1 MLKAGLIGVGSMG
14 RGHLDNYVRMLN
26 EKSDIKL
33 VALCDINPEKFKNSK
48 GTLNIEGV
56 GDSNYDFSQFN
67 LYTDMDEMLEKEELD
82 LVSIALPT
90 FLHCE
95 ATVKCL
101 NKGINVFC
109 EKPMA
114 LNLEQCQLMIDTA
127 KKNNKKLMIGQVL
140 RFWGEYEY
148 LRNIVKSGEFGEPVS
163 GYFFRGGSTP
173 DASWNQ
179 WIIKKECGGGAVY
192 DQHVHDVDIIQHIFG
207 MPKAVSSIGK
217 NVIPGSNFDAVST
230 NYIYDNGMVINSQ
243 NDWTLAGTPFMHT
256 FRMNFTGGTIIMD
269 QDGLKVAKTGE
280 TFRVVDDF
288 CKENGY
294 YKEILYLADCIIN
307 NKENTV
313 NAPESCM
320 DSIRLVHKEI
330 ESANNSGKIVEL

>member
-1 MLKAGLIGVGSMG
+1 MLKAGLIGIGSMG
-14 RGHLDNYVRMLN
+14 RGHLDNYVRLIN

-33 VALCDINPEKFKNSK
+33 VAICDIRPEKFQNSK
-48 GTLNIEGV
+48 GTLNIKGV

-67 LYTDMDEMLEKEELD
+67 TYTDMDEMLEKEELD

-114 LNLEQCQLMIDTA
+114 LNPEQCQLMIDTA

-148 LRNIVKSGEFGEPVS
+148 LRNAVKSGEFGKPVA

-173 DASWNQ
+173 SESWNQ
-179 WIIKKECGGGAVY
+179 WIIKKECGGGAIY

-207 MPKAVSSIGK
+207 KPKAVSTIAQKLIES
-217 NVIPGSNFDAVST
+217 SSYDTVST
-230 NYIYDNGMVINSQ
+230 NYFYDGMVINSQ
-243 NDWTLAGTPFMHT
+243 NDWTIAGTPFMHS
-256 FRMNFTGGTIIMD
+256 FRVNFTGGTIIMD
-269 QDGLKVAKTGE
+269 ETGFKVAKTGE
-280 TFRVVDDF
+280 EFRTPEF
-288 CKENGY
+288 CTENGY
-294 YKEILYLADCIIN
+294 YKEIVYFADCIMN
-307 NKENTV
+307 NKENTI
-313 NAPESCM
+313 NAPESSM
-320 DSIRLVHKEI
+320 ETIKLVHKEL
-330 ESANNSGKIVEL
+330 ESADNGGKIVEL